1 MVEPSAG
8 LTAETP
14 KALHS
19 ALMSTTII
27 DRPKNSVMG
36 SGSLLPARSMLSRIL
51 SSIVFLA
58 VVFSSITILLSLRK
72 IPYSLCAGGEQTRKA
87 FSVFGAPE
95 QYKISARLPLHQ
107 GIKVTYQYYSELKR
121 QSKAV

>member
-51 SSIVFLA
+51 SSMVFLA
-58 VVFSSITILLSLRK
+58 MVFSSITILLSLRK
-72 IPYSLCAGGEQTRKA
+72 MPYSLCAGGEQTRKA
-87 FSVFGAPE
+87 FSVFGAPK
-95 QYKISARLPLHQ
+95 Q
-107 GIKVTYQYYSELKR
+107 
-121 QSKAV
+121 